1 MLNLNINE
9 NTLKKLKNAKTRI
22 IAGGLGILTVLTM
35 SGCSSK
41 KNENT
46 NTQPTTVK
54 VSTEGEVKNYTLEK
68 FNEKVSVLTN
78 DLDGK
83 FYLTDDDKKTVITI
97 LNIDYILTEN
107 KDLLNKIYPQGLNS
121 DKEMKD
127 YSTFISKYR
136 EYNTEIDKVEEFL
149 TLSQYTEKSLDKE
162 IIEKLESLTKELI
175 ELVKTNG
182 YKSRIN
188 EIFDLMNKFY
198 DNKDITVNGTVI
210 NKDDLSNG
218 FNLGSEVFGQ
228 IISVYTKDIVSQEK
242 REELDKK
249 LQAQDRVNRVYTL
262 LEKFGNTDENVINA
276 YVEGNDTYVLDES
289 DKAIINEYNTLC
301 NTVLTDLTNR
311 GIKVTEEEVEAAVTI
326 ANVDYFASDYVS
338 AGALKSIIEKREI
351 EDILVDTTVFVNKV
365 ENYNKKNEDTANFY
379 KYNIFMNVSNEEQVI
394 NNVAIRGALLNTFN
408 LRQSIGSEMTKQD
421 VLNNTSF
428 QAIKLYNQYSSDVTI
443 KGKDGKVVTKND
455 TGMGTRYITDAIYYK
470 ALKELPHQFKSINE
484 LVDNTDKENSSIN
497 NISWAIDNKC
507 SEYEFV
513 K

>member
-35 SGCSSK
+35 ASCGAK
-41 KNENT
+41 KSENT
-46 NTQPTTVK
+46 NQETTTQVTTEAPANKYDINKLNAK
-54 VSTEGEVKNYTLEK
+54 VEVLSK
-68 FNEKVSVLTN
+68 

-83 FYLTDDDKKTVITI
+83 FYLNEDDEKTAITV

-107 KDLLNKIYPQGLNS
+107 KDLLQEIYPDGLNS
-121 DKEMKD
+121 DKELKD
-127 YSTFISKYR
+127 YNTFISKYR
-136 EYNTEIDKVEEFL
+136 EYNTEIEKSEDFL
-149 TLSQYTEKSLDKE
+149 TLSQYAEKELDKE

-175 ELVKTNG
+175 DLVKSNG

-188 EIFDLMNKFY
+188 EIFDLINKFY
-198 DNKDITVNGTVI
+198 DNEDITVNGTVI

-218 FNLGSEVFGQ
+218 FNLGSEAFGQ
-228 IISVYTKDIVSQEK
+228 IISVYSKDVVSQSK

-249 LQAQDRVNRVYTL
+249 LQAKDRINRVYTL

-276 YVEGNDTYVLDES
+276 YVEGNDTYLLDES
-289 DKAIINEYNTLC
+289 DKTIINDYNTLC
-301 NTVLTDLTNR
+301 EEVMTDLSNR
-311 GIKVTEEEVEAAVTI
+311 QIKVTKEEVEAAVTI

-338 AGALKSIIEKREI
+338 AGALKSIIGNREI
-351 EDILVDTTVFVNKV
+351 EDILVNTTSFVTKV
-365 ENYNKKNEDTANFY
+365 ENYNKKNTDTTNFY
-379 KYNIFMNVSNEEQVI
+379 KYNIFMNSKNEEQVI
-394 NNVAIRGALLNTFN
+394 NSIAIKGALLNTYN
-408 LRQSIGSEMTKQD
+408 LRKTVDSKASEQD
-421 VLNNTSF
+421 ILNNASF

-484 LVDNTDKENSSIN
+484 LVDNTNKKNSSIN